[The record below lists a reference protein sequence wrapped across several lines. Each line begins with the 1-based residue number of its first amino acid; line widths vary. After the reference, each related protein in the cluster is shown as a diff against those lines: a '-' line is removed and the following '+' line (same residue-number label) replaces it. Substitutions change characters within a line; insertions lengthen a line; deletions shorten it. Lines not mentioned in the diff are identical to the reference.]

1 MIKNTMYRLGEYR
14 INEYENGLLW
24 WEAHHG
30 FGAQR
35 SGKCFLA
42 DDILII
48 GDWSHEENGYF
59 KGEFVDQ
66 LRELPAWNKTKYY
79 CVAVELLE
87 VATGRSL
94 HEKSLEQLVSLANIK
109 KAGAEAL
116 LDDYPGTFRL
126 GKYQITVA
134 ADGQL
139 SWQAHGGMK
148 RVVGGRCTIQSGV
161 LFIGRQKHENVGP
174 SKQEFLNQLNR
185 LPQWRRT
192 ETWSHS
198 AALRIF
204 EPRQQEEW
212 PSTTS
217 RLRDTEG
224 DRLSYEKP
232 ASYPHRQ
239 ERPFKRWLPLGFKFG
254 KPSWKLPRRT
264 KVWLLWLIPLVLI
277 GLVFGLISALH
288 SVAKKLHWFHSH
300 DEHHHRY
307 KP

>member
-48 GDWSHEENGYF
+48 GIWSHEKNGYL
-59 KGEFVDQ
+59 KGEFLDQ

-79 CVAVELLE
+79 CFAAELLE
-87 VATGRSL
+87 IATGRSL
-94 HEKSLEQLVSLANIK
+94 HEKSLGQLESLANIK
-109 KAGAEAL
+109 KADAEAIV
-116 LDDYPGTFRL
+116 DENPGTFRL

-139 SWQAHGGMK
+139 SWQAHGGME

-161 LFIGRQKHENVGP
+161 LFIGRQEHEKVGP
-174 SKQEFLNQLNR
+174 SKREFLNQLDR
-185 LPQWRRT
+185 LPQWKRT

-198 AALRIF
+198 AALRMCQ
-204 EPRQQEEW
+204 PRQQEEG

-217 RLRDTEG
+217 RLRHTEG
-224 DRLSYEKP
+224 DRLSYEKH
-232 ASYPHRQ
+232 ASYPYRQ
-239 ERPFKRWLPLGFKFG
+239 ERPFRRLLPLGFKFG
-254 KPSWKLPRRT
+254 KFSGKLPRRK
-264 KVWLLWLIPLVLI
+264 KVWLVWLIPLVVA
-277 GLVFGLISALH
+277 GLVFGLIVTLH
-288 SVAKKLHWFHSH
+288 SVAKRLLRFHSH